1 MKKVWA
7 ALVAAVLAG
16 ASAQAQQTGQGSVMV
31 REGFLKGEEF
41 ARMSNSDKAGYAMGF
56 VDALLVAPLLD
67 APSERVDRLGRCVV
81 GMSNK
86 RLVTIFNQ
94 YLHDHPEHKQQSA
107 NILLFQALDQA
118 CP

>member
-1 MKKVWA
+1 MTKVWA
-7 ALVAAVLAG
+7 VLLAFLAAG
-16 ASAQAQQTGQGSVMV
+16 AMAQDEPDNAGSVTV

-67 APSERVDRLGRCVV
+67 APSAGVDRLGRCVV

-86 RLVTIFNQ
+86 RVVTIFNK
-94 YLHDHPEHKQQSA
+94 YLEKHPDLKQQSA
-107 NILLFQALDQA
+107 NVLLFQALDQA